1 MQLAPTAPTTPSH
14 SLAEA
19 YVRDASW
26 LLAPKSAVLSLDPID
41 SRTVRVLVADP
52 FTTDPH
58 DQVEADRL
66 VADSAATVL
75 EQAAHGVRLVVST
88 RMGYIG
94 HLRELAPAQMTFLTG
109 LPGVQRY
116 DLQPEDLDGD
126 GRLAPGELAHHL
138 DVDTAADQQRLD
150 WLLRD
155 HFDEGT
161 VHDGPVTF
169 SVPDQPFR
177 FAPVAG
183 AR

>member
-1 MQLAPTAPTTPSH
+1 MQLAATSPTTPAH

-19 YVRDASW
+19 YVRDSTW
-26 LLAPKSAVLSLDPID
+26 LVVPKSTVLAVDVVDP
-41 SRTVRVLVADP
+41 RTVRITVADP
-52 FTTDPH
+52 FATDPR

-66 VADSAATVL
+66 VADSAVSAL
-75 EQAAHGVRLVVST
+75 EQAAHGVRLIVT
-88 RMGYIG
+88 TQLGYVG
-94 HLRELAPAQMTFLTG
+94 RRRELAPAQMTFLTG

-126 GRLAPGELAHHL
+126 GRLAPGELAHHF
-138 DVDTAADQQRLD
+138 DVDTAADITRLD

-161 VHDGPVTF
+161 IHDGPVTF
-169 SVPDQPFR
+169 SVPSNPFHL
-177 FAPVAG
+177 APVRG